1 MTDQLSAL
9 TDLRQLLAERH
20 ARHQPSATRLG
31 SASEWQRGYAAAT
44 GEAMHDIDTAI
55 APATPVS
62 ANTPNGRGIIP
73 ARLVGSPASEECAF
87 VGPLPGSLARQFVA
101 VDDMG
106 EFFVAHYDDEWI
118 EVAPPAPAVA
128 LAEALGG
135 EIAGTV
141 SGTDWRCVCGIG
153 DRHGGEGALYR
164 HRQNAHP
171 TDPKAERHTKHAR
184 NCWCLND
191 GSVCCVPSC
200 CPADE
205 PGETLA
211 DALGAGV
218 GGRVTGD
225 HWSCMCGE
233 AGPGGLLAIHR
244 HRQDAHPLAAD
255 EPGED
260 DPSACDN
267 CGKAM
272 AEHGHMA
279 ECQPAPS
286 PVLGTRVGDPVT
298 PQSIPGSKVS
308 YEVGHGRIVSVVLT
322 RRLTGGDGW
331 AVDDDTPLYD
341 GAQWTVAA
349 LPEGAETD
357 MSDPTPDLLPSESM
371 ALIAGW
377 WDCNTCHWSC
387 LADPSRPAPPCPH
400 CGGADPD
407 A

>member
-118 EVAPPAPAVA
+118 EVVPPAPAVA

-164 HRQNAHP
+164 HRQN
-171 TDPKAERHTKHAR
+171 
-184 NCWCLND
+184 
-191 GSVCCVPSC
+191 
-200 CPADE
+200 
-205 PGETLA
+205 
-211 DALGAGV
+211 
-218 GGRVTGD
+218 
-225 HWSCMCGE
+225 
-233 AGPGGLLAIHR
+233 
-244 HRQDAHPLAAD
+244 AHPLAAD

-331 AVDDDTPLYD
+331 VVDDDTPLYD

-349 LPEGAETD
+349 LPEHVLGTRVG
-357 MSDPTPDLLPSESM
+357 DPVTPDSLPGSIAESPWGPRTLIGRAWAVRDQEGDFNVLDGL
-371 ALIAGW
+371 ALSNYRVAA
-377 WDCNTCHWSC
+377 
-387 LADPSRPAPPCPH
+387 LPE
-400 CGGADPD
+400 GADHGCD
-407 A
+407 AVTGGTPNG